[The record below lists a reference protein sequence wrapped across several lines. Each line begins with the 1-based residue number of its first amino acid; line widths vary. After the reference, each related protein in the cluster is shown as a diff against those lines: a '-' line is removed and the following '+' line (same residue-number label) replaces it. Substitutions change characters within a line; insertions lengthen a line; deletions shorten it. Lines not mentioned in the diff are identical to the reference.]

1 MPLEILIMTE
11 QAEPSFND
19 FDVDDRILKAVSK
32 LQWTNPTPV
41 QRKAIPLALE
51 GKDLIVR
58 AQTGSGKTAA
68 YLIPVIEKL
77 LKQKVAGDVDDGS
90 LSLILVP
97 SKELCKQAYRNCI
110 DLVAYCSKT
119 LSVIDIGNS
128 NVNSVANLV
137 SSANILISTPSKI
150 LAHINNKTVD
160 LQKDLKFLVIDE
172 ADIMFSY
179 GYEQDLKSLVNHL
192 PKIYQALLVSATMS
206 KDVDNLKGLVLHNPI
221 VLKLEESDIPDDEK
235 LKQYVIRCEAS
246 DKYLLAYALFKLNL
260 VRGKTLIF
268 VNSIDK
274 CYRLKLFYE
283 QFYIRTCILNSE
295 LPQSV
300 RVHIVDEF
308 NRGVYDVV
316 IATDESISIDTNV
329 SLPRK
334 VKGKKKGKGKKD
346 DKEYSVARG
355 IDFQDVDN
363 VLNFDFPTA
372 AENYIH
378 RIGRTARGYNSGT
391 ALSFVASEE
400 DSGYLKKVEAKLKSE
415 GGANCALTPYNFKVD
430 EIEGLRYRVSDAFG
444 KVTKIKVREARLKE
458 IKGEIYNSTKL
469 KTYFE
474 ENPKELR
481 ILKHDKVLA
490 PTEQQPHM
498 KNIPEYLVP
507 DALKHI
513 MLKPKRKRKFN
524 VSMYDKNKKKKANN
538 PLKTFKVSKK

>member
-1 MPLEILIMTE
+1 M
-11 QAEPSFND
+11 
-19 FDVDDRILKAVSK
+19 
-32 LQWTNPTPV
+32 
-41 QRKAIPLALE
+41 
-51 GKDLIVR
+51 
-58 AQTGSGKTAA
+58 
-68 YLIPVIEKL
+68 
-77 LKQKVAGDVDDGS
+77 
-90 LSLILVP
+90 
-97 SKELCKQAYRNCI
+97 CKQAYRNCV

-119 LSVIDIGNS
+119 VSVIDIGNTNVS
-128 NVNSVANLV
+128 NVSNLV
-137 SSANILISTPSKI
+137 ASANILISTPSKI

-160 LQKDLKFLVIDE
+160 LQKKLKFLVIDE

-179 GYEQDLKSLVNHL
+179 GYEQDLKLLVTHL

-206 KDVDNLKGLVLHNPI
+206 KDVDNLKCLVLHNPT
-221 VLKLEESDIPDDEK
+221 VLHLEESDIPDDEK
-235 LKQYVIRCEAS
+235 LKQYVIRCEGS

-268 VNSIDK
+268 VNSVDK

-308 NRGVYDVV
+308 NRGVYDIV
-316 IATDESISIDTNV
+316 IATDESINLDTNV
-329 SLPRK
+329 SVTRK
-334 VKGKKKGKGKKD
+334 MKKKKKGKKD
-346 DKEYSVARG
+346 EKEYNVSRG
-355 IDFQDVDN
+355 IDFQNVDT
-363 VLNFDFPTA
+363 VLNFDFPVS

-378 RIGRTARGYNSGT
+378 RIGRTARGYNIGT
-391 ALSFVASEE
+391 SLSFVASEE
-400 DSGYLKKVEAKLKSE
+400 DNKNVQKVEAKLISE
-415 GGANCALTPYNFKVD
+415 GGSNCVLSPYNFKVE
-430 EIEGLRYRVSDAFG
+430 EIEGLRYRVSDAFN
-444 KVTKIKVREARLKE
+444 KVTKIKVKEARLKE

-498 KNIPEYLVP
+498 KNVPEYLVP

-513 MLKPKRKRKFN
+513 MLKPKRKRKMNIPF
-524 VSMYDKNKKKKANN
+524 YEKNKKKKMND
-538 PLKTFKVSKK
+538 PLKTFGTAKKKGFV

>member
-1 MPLEILIMTE
+1 MTE
-11 QAEPSFND
+11 SSFND
-19 FDVDDRILKAVSK
+19 FEVDDRILKAVSK
-32 LQWTNPTPV
+32 LHWSSPTPV
-41 QRKAIPLALE
+41 QQKTIPLALE
-51 GKDLIVR
+51 GKDIIIR

-77 LKQKVAGDVDDGS
+77 LREKSLNNDDGF

-97 SKELCKQAYRNCI
+97 SKELCKQAYRNCV
-110 DLVAYCSKT
+110 DLVAYCSK
-119 LSVIDIGNS
+119 LISVIDIGNAS
-128 NVNSVANLV
+128 VNSVANLV
-137 SSANILISTPSKI
+137 GNSDIIISTPSKI

-160 LQKDLKFLVIDE
+160 LQKNLKFLVIDE

-179 GYEQDLKSLVNHL
+179 GYEQDFKLLVNHL

-206 KDVDNLKGLVLHNPI
+206 KDVDNLKGLILHNPI

-235 LKQYVIRCEAS
+235 LKQYVIRCEAT

-260 VRGKTLIF
+260 VRGKSLIF

-308 NRGVYDVV
+308 NRGVYDIV
-316 IATDESISIDTNV
+316 IATDESINIDTEV
-329 SLPRK
+329 SVPRK
-334 VKGKKKGKGKKD
+334 IKKKKKGKKE
-346 DKEYSVARG
+346 DKEYSVSRG

-363 VLNFDFPTA
+363 VLNFDFPTTA
-372 AENYIH
+372 DNYIH

-391 ALSFVASEE
+391 ALSFVANE
-400 DSGYLKKVEAKLKSE
+400 DDSIYLQKVKNKLKSDV
-415 GGANCALTPYNFKVD
+415 GVSCVLTPYNFKVD
-430 EIEGLRYRVSDAFG
+430 EIEGLRYRVGDAYN
-444 KVTKIKVREARLKE
+444 KVTKIKVKEARLKE
-458 IKGEIYNSTKL
+458 IKGEIYNSIKL

-490 PTEQQPHM
+490 PTEQQPHL
-498 KNIPEYLVP
+498 KTIPEYLVP
-507 DALKHI
+507 ETLKHV
-513 MLKPKRKRKFN
+513 MLKPKRKRKQNIPF
-524 VSMYDKNKKKKANN
+524 YEKNKKKKMND
-538 PLKTFKVSKK
+538 PLKTFKFAKKK

>member
-1 MPLEILIMTE
+1 MPEE
-11 QAEPSFND
+11 QSFNH
-19 FDVDDRILKAVSK
+19 FDVDDRLLKAVSK
-32 LQWTNPTPV
+32 LQWTIPTPV
-41 QRKAIPLALE
+41 QQKAIPLALE
-51 GKDLIVR
+51 GKDLIIR

-77 LKQKVAGDVDDGS
+77 LKQKALSDEDDGS
-90 LSLILVP
+90 LSLVLVP

-128 NVNSVANLV
+128 NVSSVANLV
-137 SSANILISTPSKI
+137 GSANILISTPSKI

-179 GYEQDLKSLVNHL
+179 GYEQDLKTLVNHL
-192 PKIYQALLVSATMS
+192 PTIYQALLVSATMS
-206 KDVDNLKGLVLHNPI
+206 KDVDNLKGLVLHNPVI
-221 VLKLEESDIPDDEK
+221 LKLEESDIPDDEK
-235 LKQYVIRCEAS
+235 LKQYVIRCEAT

-283 QFYIRTCILNSE
+283 QFYVRTCILNSE

-316 IATDESISIDTNV
+316 IATDESISIDTDVNI
-329 SLPRK
+329 PTRK
-334 VKGKKKGKGKKD
+334 VKKKKGKGKKE

-363 VLNFDFPTA
+363 VLNFDFPTN

-391 ALSFVASEE
+391 ALSFVACEE
-400 DSGYLKKVEAKLKSE
+400 DVVYMKKVEAKLKSE
-415 GGANCALTPYNFKVD
+415 GGANCVLNPYNFKVD
-430 EIEGLRYRVSDAFG
+430 EIDGLRYRVTDAYSR
-444 KVTKIKVREARLKE
+444 VTKIKVKEARLKE

-481 ILKHDKVLA
+481 ILKHDKALA

-524 VSMYDKNKKKKANN
+524 VSLYDKNKKRRAND
-538 PLKTFKVSKK
+538 PLKTFKVNKKK